1 MIKNKWLALM
11 SKPMI
16 HESTRYIV
24 LEVLATHNSLSLQT
38 RTNLCVPRSQSNR
51 DPLQCVP
58 YNLCAL
64 WGHSFTYN
72 SSLPNIT
79 LCGDQSA
86 RGIKEVGTGNVDTG

>member
-1 MIKNKWLALM
+1 M

-38 RTNLCVPRSQSNR
+38 RTNLCVPQSQRNR

-64 WGHSFTYN
+64 
-72 SSLPNIT
+72 
-79 LCGDQSA
+79 
-86 RGIKEVGTGNVDTG
+86 